1 MNSPLNLKG
10 PCLDDP
16 CLGPCLSHCD
26 RTATQL
32 LAAAAVVYASASVLY
47 LLFVAL
53 CGVGTPFK
61 DSLSVE
67 QREILASSKRVRGR
81 IFLTSVAVS
90 ALVVYAARKQLF

>member
-1 MNSPLNLKG
+1 MNRPLNLKG
-10 PCLDDP
+10 PCL
-16 CLGPCLSHCD
+16 GACLSHCD

-53 CGVGTPFK
+53 CDVGTPFK
-61 DSLSVE
+61 DSLSNE
-67 QREILASSKRVRGR
+67 QRNILASSKRVRGK

-90 ALVVYAARKQLF
+90 AVFVYTARKQL

>member
-1 MNSPLNLKG
+1 MPSDKKI
-10 PCLDDP
+10 
-16 CLGPCLSHCD
+16 
-26 RTATQL
+26 
-32 LAAAAVVYASASVLY
+32 LAFAVVGFLYVFASIFYMLY
-47 LLFVAL
+47 TYIANY
-53 CGVGTPFK
+53 GTPFK